1 MAIPVIAAAR
11 GLYATYKVG
20 KKLSPTVKSY
30 IRKKIRLAQQQA
42 KIKSHRTARYG
53 DDDFLKKWRTKSRQY
68 DRQYMG
74 PKKKPMRKSGMEW
87 LKRERTNFEKEYGI
101 TYSGPLTQSRFA
113 YKHGFRTIE
122 KRDPFSGRK
131 VINKFEKATEPT
143 SSVNLGGTKSRFGAD
158 KKMTEFVRNY
168 RALEK
173 MQRQTYKRNLNIQK
187 VEKAKR
193 AARAARAKYL
203 NKPSNYTRGG
213 GGK

>member
-1 MAIPVIAAAR
+1 MAIPVIVAAR
-11 GLYATYKVG
+11 GLLATYKVG
-20 KKLSPTVKSY
+20 KKLSPTIKSY

-53 DDDFLKKWRTKSRQY
+53 DDTPLFRQY
-68 DRQYMG
+68 TRKTFG
-74 PKKKPMRKSGMEW
+74 PKKKPMGKKGLEK
-87 LKRERTNFEKEYGI
+87 LKQDRANIEKKTGI

-143 SSVNLGGTKSRFGAD
+143 SSVNLGGTSSRFGAD
-158 KKMTEFVRNY
+158 KKMTQFVRNY

>member
-1 MAIPVIAAAR
+1 VVIPVITAAR
-11 GLYATYKVG
+11 FLLATSKVG
-20 KKLSPTVKSY
+20 KKLSPTLKSY
-30 IRKKIRLAQQQA
+30 IRKKIRLARQDA
-42 KIKSHRTARYG
+42 KVKSHRTARYG
-53 DDDFLKKWRTKSRQY
+53 DPNLLFRHHTRKTF
-68 DRQYMG
+68 G
-74 PKKKPMRKSGMEW
+74 PKKKPMGKFQMKQFKADRQRIEDKM
-87 LKRERTNFEKEYGI
+87 GI
-101 TYSGPLTQSRFA
+101 THSGPLTQSRFA